1 MIEYAQIPNAFNYVS
16 LLSYD
21 RVPSTSVVIACH
33 QYMFNVADQER
44 KRTQELHMCSTPY
57 TNSCIHLLLIFIIL
71 LPW

>member
-33 QYMFNVADQER
+33 QYVFNVADQER
-44 KRTQELHMCSTPY
+44 KRTQ
-57 TNSCIHLLLIFIIL
+57 
-71 LPW
+71 